1 MNLFYDNKAT
11 IDISYNLVQ
20 HDHTKH
26 VEPTEEDKIA
36 FSLFCFSNRKR
47 KMENS
52 HVLVLPFPA
61 QGHVN
66 PLMHFAWRIANLGSK
81 VTFVNTD
88 FNHKRVL
95 SAMAGR
101 NEPTG
106 SDVNLVSIPDGM
118 DPEDDR
124 TDIGKLCEAMLITM
138 RKKFQ
143 DLIEDINK
151 NHPFTCIIVDGT
163 MGWARE
169 VADKLGIR
177 VAMFWPASA
186 AIFCQLANISNLNRD
201 GYIDSDGFAIKKHKI
216 QISPSGPI
224 FDSDNLAWKVGNAYS
239 QKAFFKYIERVMEDS
254 QLIEWQ
260 LCNSIHELE
269 AEVFSLVPKLL
280 PIGPLLAGYDTG
292 NSGAQFWPEDSSCL
306 KWLDRQPSQ
315 SVIYVAF
322 GSLTIFDQSQLQE
335 LALGLKLTNK
345 PFLWVVRPGNSTQES
360 NPNEFEDSHGKIIS
374 WAPQQKVL
382 SHPAIACFVSH
393 CGWNSAIEGVS
404 NGVPFLCWPYFTDQF
419 VNKSYICDVWKIG
432 LGLDKDEKGIIT
444 KEEFKQKV
452 ELLLGD
458 KITIKKALEL
468 KQFAEDNIREGGQS
482 STNFSN
488 FIKWVEA

>member
-1 MNLFYDNKAT
+1 M
-11 IDISYNLVQ
+11 
-20 HDHTKH
+20 
-26 VEPTEEDKIA
+26 
-36 FSLFCFSNRKR
+36 R
-47 KMENS
+47 NS
-52 HVLVLPFPA
+52 HVLLLPFPA

-66 PLMHFAWRIANLGSK
+66 PLMHFARRIANLGSK

-88 FNHKRVL
+88 FNLRRVL
-95 SAMAGR
+95 SAMGGR
-101 NEPTG
+101 SDPTG
-106 SDVNLVSIPDGM
+106 SCVNLVSIPDGM

-138 RKKFQ
+138 PKKLQ

-151 NHPFTCIIVDGT
+151 NHPITCIVVDGC

-186 AIFCQLANISNLNRD
+186 AIFRQLVSIPNLIRD
-201 GYIDSDGFAIKKHKI
+201 GYIDSDGFATKKHKI
-216 QISPSGPI
+216 QMSPSGPN
-224 FDSDNLAWKVGNAYS
+224 FYTDNLIWKIGNSYTQRAL
-239 QKAFFKYIERVMEDS
+239 FKYIEGGMEDS

-260 LCNSIHELE
+260 LCNSFHELE
-269 AEVFSLVPKLL
+269 AEIFSSVPKLL

-335 LALGLKLTNK
+335 LALGLKLTSK
-345 PFLWVVRPGNSTQES
+345 PFLWVVRPGTSTQEL
-360 NPNEFEDSHGKIIS
+360 NLNEFEGRHGKIIC

-393 CGWNSAIEGVS
+393 CGWNSTIEGVS
-404 NGVPFLCWPYFTDQF
+404 NGIPFLCWPYFGDQF

-432 LGLDKDEKGIIT
+432 LGLEKDEKGIIT

-458 KITIKKALEL
+458 KIIRKKALEL
-468 KQFAEDNIREGGQS
+468 KQIAENNIGEGGQS

-488 FIKWVEA
+488 FIKWVDA